1 MVISFSVINYVVNE
15 ASSRERRSLIL
26 FYTPLYKALTLNDI
40 KNRHSFTG
48 HDGQRIGYRLTLL

>member
-26 FYTPLYKALTLNDI
+26 FYMHMMPRQKND
-40 KNRHSFTG
+40 RHSFAG

>member
-26 FYTPLYKALTLNDI
+26 FYIPLKMRQKKLTVTPSQAMTV
-40 KNRHSFTG
+40 RE
-48 HDGQRIGYRLTLL
+48 

>member
-26 FYTPLYKALTLNDI
+26 FYIHINVKKRPPYPSQGMTAK
-40 KNRHSFTG
+40 
-48 HDGQRIGYRLTLL
+48 IGYRLTL